1 MRGCLC
7 GQFDAARD
15 AELGED
21 VRHVHLDG
29 AGGDEWAPGEAS
41 FRKPSLTR
49 RTTSSSAGVRLRAEV
64 RSDQQANVT
73 APAGGD
79 PRKRLPIW

>member
-1 MRGCLC
+1 MLSLAKMCDTYTLT
-7 GQFDAARD
+7 
-15 AELGED
+15 
-21 VRHVHLDG
+21 VPG
-29 AGGDEWAPGEAS
+29 AMNRRRAMAS

>member
-1 MRGCLC
+1 MLSLAKMCDTCTLTVPGAMNRRPGDGVVPQALADEADDL
-7 GQFDAARD
+7 QF
-15 AELGED
+15 G
-21 VRHVHLDG
+21 
-29 AGGDEWAPGEAS
+29 
-41 FRKPSLTR
+41 
-49 RTTSSSAGVRLRAEV
+49 GVRLRGEV

>member
-1 MRGCLC
+1 M
-7 GQFDAARD
+7 
-15 AELGED
+15 
-21 VRHVHLDG
+21 G
-29 AGGDEWAPGEAS
+29 AGRGVVPQALADEADDLQFG
-41 FRKPSLTR
+41 R
-49 RTTSSSAGVRLRAEV
+49 VRLRGEV